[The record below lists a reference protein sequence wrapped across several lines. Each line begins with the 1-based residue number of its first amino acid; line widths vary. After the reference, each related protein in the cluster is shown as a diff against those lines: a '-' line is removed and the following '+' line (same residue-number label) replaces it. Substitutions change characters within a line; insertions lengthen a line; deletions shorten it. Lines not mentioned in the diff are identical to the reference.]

1 MLKGNFCQTNYH
13 YLIIIRLPTPV
24 ISNMKYILTI
34 YNIIF
39 YRFVGA
45 VMPPDDL
52 EKLFEQGYDHTEEF
66 LQSEKFKKFLADL
79 NVPDPTIEAA
89 NIDGAT
95 EVPHEN
101 HA

>member
-1 MLKGNFCQTNYH
+1 
-13 YLIIIRLPTPV
+13 
-24 ISNMKYILTI
+24 
-34 YNIIF
+34 
-39 YRFVGA
+39 
-45 VMPPDDL
+45 MPPDDL

-89 NIDGAT
+89 NSDGAT
-95 EVPHEN
+95 EAPQEN

>member
-1 MLKGNFCQTNYH
+1 MTNFPG
-13 YLIIIRLPTPV
+13 PTFIPCPTSIPDSRV
-24 ISNMKYILTI
+24 YI
-34 YNIIF
+34 YIF
-39 YRFVGA
+39 IFSRFVGA

-89 NIDGAT
+89 NSDGAT
-95 EVPHEN
+95 EVPQEN

>member
-1 MLKGNFCQTNYH
+1 VNLKTN
-13 YLIIIRLPTPV
+13 
-24 ISNMKYILTI
+24 
-34 YNIIF
+34 
-39 YRFVGA
+39 
-45 VMPPDDL
+45 
-52 EKLFEQGYDHTEEF
+52 HTVEF

-79 NVPDPTIEAA
+79 NVPDPTTIEAA

>member
-1 MLKGNFCQTNYH
+1 MPGFYGFAWQ
-13 YLIIIRLPTPV
+13 I
-24 ISNMKYILTI
+24 TI
-34 YNIIF
+34 YIFFLF

-79 NVPDPTIEAA
+79 NVPDPTIEDA
-89 NIDGAT
+89 NSDGAT
-95 EVPHEN
+95 EVPQEN

>member
-1 MLKGNFCQTNYH
+1 MVSQPNCLFQRLTTMS
-13 YLIIIRLPTPV
+13 LINKIQCIF
-24 ISNMKYILTI
+24 
-34 YNIIF
+34 F

-52 EKLFEQGYDHTEEF
+52 EKLFEQGYDHTQEF

-79 NVPDPTIEAA
+79 DVPDPTTIEAA
-89 NIDGAT
+89 NSDGAK

>member
-1 MLKGNFCQTNYH
+1 
-13 YLIIIRLPTPV
+13 
-24 ISNMKYILTI
+24 
-34 YNIIF
+34 
-39 YRFVGA
+39 
-45 VMPPDDL
+45 MPPDDL

>member
-1 MLKGNFCQTNYH
+1 LFDLKKIYVVNLKTN
-13 YLIIIRLPTPV
+13 
-24 ISNMKYILTI
+24 
-34 YNIIF
+34 
-39 YRFVGA
+39 
-45 VMPPDDL
+45 
-52 EKLFEQGYDHTEEF
+52 HTEEF

-89 NIDGAT
+89 NIDGTT

>member
-1 MLKGNFCQTNYH
+1 MITLFIFYLK
-13 YLIIIRLPTPV
+13 IIPL
-24 ISNMKYILTI
+24 
-34 YNIIF
+34 F

-45 VMPPDDL
+45 VIPPDDL

-66 LQSEKFKKFLADL
+66 LRSEKFKKFLADL
-79 NVPDPTIEAA
+79 NVPDPTMEAA

-95 EVPHEN
+95 TIVPQQN